1 MMKIG
6 FAGNL
11 EKEGIAEFRL
21 RLMEQATAL
30 GEDSVALDSVGAI
43 RAETPAPDLLVVIG
57 GDGTLLRFASA
68 AAERDIPLLGVNLG
82 RIGFLSEIARSEFPE
97 AIEKIQRG
105 DYRVEERM
113 TLLCSVN
120 GAPYASCL
128 NDVLISKSSFSGT
141 IHIDLFCD
149 GQSVGSV
156 FSDGIIVS
164 TPTGSTAYNL
174 SAGGP
179 VVTQNLDSI
188 IVTAVCSHT
197 LHIRPIVSAPDAV
210 WTFHVNGEGFVAGD
224 GMKLRNVNPDDRIT
238 VTRSERRV
246 KFIRF
251 QEHNVFEL
259 IHQKLI

>member
-1 MMKIG
+1 MKIG

-21 RLMEQATAL
+21 RMMGQASAL
-30 GEDSVALDSVGAI
+30 GESVLALDSVDALL
-43 RAETPAPDLLVVIG
+43 AEEIAPELLVVIG

-68 AAERDIPLLGVNLG
+68 AARRDIPILGVNLG
-82 RIGFLSEIARSEFPE
+82 RIGFLSEITRDEFPAALE
-97 AIEKIQRG
+97 RIRRG
-105 DYRVEERM
+105 DYRTETRM
-113 TLLCSVN
+113 MLLCSVN
-120 GAPYASCL
+120 GEPYANCL
-128 NDVLISKSSFSGT
+128 NDILVSKQSFSGT
-141 IHIDLFCD
+141 IHVDIDCD
-149 GQSVGSV
+149 GQAVGSV
-156 FSDGIIVS
+156 FSDGIIAS

-188 IVTAVCSHT
+188 VVTTVCSHT
-197 LHIRPIVSAPDAV
+197 LHIRPVVSAPDSV

-224 GMKLRNVNPDDRIT
+224 GIRLRRISPDDRIV
-238 VTRSERRV
+238 VTRSDQRV

-259 IHQKLI
+259 IRQKLT